1 MRCGQRKIEIFAT
14 HSQLRYNE
22 GNKEEGI
29 TMIDLTKL
37 TTEQQNPRT
46 MTIDEATPLEVVK
59 LINAEDQ
66 TVPKTIKKILPE
78 IARAI
83 TIIAGHLSHG
93 GRLFYIGSGT
103 SGRLGILDA
112 SECPPT
118 YNTDPSQVQ
127 AIIAGGTPAIF
138 KAQEGA
144 EDSADAGAEDL
155 KKARLTNLDVVVGL
169 TASGRTPYVL
179 GALEYA
185 QSTGAYTI
193 AVTCTENPEAEKFS
207 RLSLTAVTGP
217 EAITGST
224 RMKAGTAQKL
234 ILNMLSTG
242 SMILMGKVYGNLMV
256 DLQCTNQKLKAR
268 ARRILTD
275 VTGCDSET
283 AEKLL
288 EQSHGAVKP
297 AILMHLTGMD
307 YPAALEDLKK
317 HNGSLKRALKEVS
330 SHG

>member
-1 MRCGQRKIEIFAT
+1 
-14 HSQLRYNE
+14 
-22 GNKEEGI
+22 
-29 TMIDLTKL
+29 MIDLTKL

-46 MTIDEATPLEVVK
+46 KNIDGATALEIVK
-59 LINAEDQ
+59 MINEEDQ
-66 TVPKTIKKILPE
+66 TVPKAVKKILPD

-83 TIIAGHLSHG
+83 TVIAAHLSHG

-118 YNTDPSQVQ
+118 YNTDPALVQ
-127 AIIAGGTPAIF
+127 GIIAGGTPAIF

-144 EDSADAGAEDL
+144 EDSPASGAEDL
-155 KKARLTNLDVVVGL
+155 QKHILCNLDVVVGL

-185 QSTGAYTI
+185 RKVGSYTI
-193 AVTCTENPEAEKFS
+193 AVTCTENPGTEKFA
-207 RLSLTAVTGP
+207 RISLTAVTGP
-217 EAITGST
+217 EVITGST

-256 DLQCTNQKLKAR
+256 DLQCTNEKLKAR
-268 ARRILTD
+268 ARRILME
-275 VTGCDSET
+275 VTGCDPET
-283 AEKLL
+283 AEQLL
-288 EQSHGAVKP
+288 EKSGGSVKP
-297 AILMHLTGMD
+297 AILMHLSGID
-307 YPAALEDLKK
+307 YPEAVEKLKEN
-317 HNGSLKRALKEVS
+317 HGSLKQALR
-330 SHG
+330 

>member
-1 MRCGQRKIEIFAT
+1 
-14 HSQLRYNE
+14 
-22 GNKEEGI
+22 
-29 TMIDLTKL
+29 MIDLTKL

-46 MTIDEATPLEVVK
+46 KNIDGATALEIVK
-59 LINAEDQ
+59 MINEEDQ
-66 TVPKTIKKILPE
+66 TVPKAVKKILPD

-83 TIIAGHLSHG
+83 MVIAAHLSHG

-118 YNTDPSQVQ
+118 YNTDPALVQ
-127 AIIAGGTPAIF
+127 GIIAGGTPAIF

-144 EDSADAGAEDL
+144 EDSPTAGAEDL
-155 KKARLTNLDVVVGL
+155 QKQNLCNLDVVVGL

-185 QSTGAYTI
+185 RKVGSYTI
-193 AVTCTENPEAEKFS
+193 AVTCTENPETEKFA
-207 RLSLTAVTGP
+207 RISLTAVTGP
-217 EAITGST
+217 EVITGST

-256 DLQCTNQKLKAR
+256 DLQCTNEKLKAR
-268 ARRILTD
+268 ARRILME
-275 VTGCDSET
+275 VTGCDPET
-283 AEKLL
+283 AEHLL
-288 EQSHGAVKP
+288 EKSGGSVKP
-297 AILMHLTGMD
+297 AILMHLSGID
-307 YPAALEDLKK
+307 YPEAVEKLKEN
-317 HNGSLKRALKEVS
+317 HGSLKQALR
-330 SHG
+330 